1 MTAALFISDLHGS
14 NKKYEFLFNKILAIR
29 PAVVFLG
36 GDLMGFSAK
45 ARNETLPTGEDFLYD
60 YLAMN
65 LKKIRDE
72 LKDKYPAIF
81 VILGNDDPKIHEAA
95 LLDIS
100 TTGLI
105 SYVNERTVKFH
116 EYTVIGYSFVP
127 PTPFLNKDWE
137 KYDVSRFVDV
147 GCLSPEEGYR
157 SIPVS
162 EHELRFFTI
171 KRDLERLFADVDLS
185 KTICLFHS
193 PPYNTKLDRAA
204 LDGVKVDHAPVD
216 VHVGSIAI
224 KEFILTRFPYI
235 TLHGHIHE
243 SSSITGSWMEKIGN
257 TICFQGATRR
267 NENGI
272 ILFDLDDPKNA
283 EMLRV

>member
-1 MTAALFISDLHGS
+1 MTAALFTSDLHGAK
-14 NKKYEFLFNKILAIR
+14 KKYEFLFDKILTIK
-29 PAVVFLG
+29 PAAVFLG

-45 ARNETLPTGEDFLYD
+45 ARNEALPTGEDFLYD

-65 LKKIRDE
+65 LNKIREE
-72 LKDKYPAIF
+72 LKDEYPAVF

-100 TTGLI
+100 TTGLM
-105 SYVNERTVKFH
+105 SYVNEQRMEFH
-116 EYTVIGYSFVP
+116 EYTVIGYSYVP

-147 GCLSPEEGYR
+147 GCVSPEEGYR

-162 EHELRFFTI
+162 DHELRFFTI
-171 KRDLERLFADVDLS
+171 KRDLERLFADADLS
-185 KTICLFHS
+185 RTICLFHS

-204 LDGVKVDHAPVD
+204 LDGVKFDHAPVD

-224 KEFILTRFPYI
+224 KEFILTRSPYI

-243 SSSITGSWMEKIGN
+243 SSSITGSWMEKIGD
-257 TICFQGATRR
+257 TICFQGATKRD
-267 NENGI
+267 ENGI

-283 EMLRV
+283 ERLRV